1 MTLRYNRRGYPTG
14 ILGVL
19 LKPKVSVNVIVY
31 QYGKVASTSLV
42 ATFNKM
48 RGVQA
53 YKCHFF
59 GSKQFQSTVTRLC
72 DPDINDYFFDHSLG
86 QLNENLKAHRVYHR
100 KGSPEGERR
109 IVLTIARE
117 PFAWFRSSLLQEIN
131 GHMPALRLSLGDR
144 VAEAM
149 TESEIVTQGLALL
162 MQRLN
167 LTLDAVD
174 GNVDALGTA
183 KRRELEHDIAF
194 NSAEDFKGFLFL
206 LSKFLRPHWWFRTQ
220 FAPEFGVNV
229 ADMVDEGQG
238 LRSQR
243 TERGSVYLALFEQLE
258 SAFAKLLELENLPPK
273 RLKRFNE
280 GHKKLLSEEVSTA
293 FQTEAALALKVRT
306 RSEITE
312 TLGYS

>member
-1 MTLRYNRRGYPTG
+1 MFLE
-14 ILGVL
+14 
-19 LKPKVSVNVIVY
+19 PKVSVNVIVY

-53 YKCHFF
+53 YQCHFF

-72 DPDINDYFFDHSLG
+72 DPDTNDYFFDHSLG

-100 KGSPEGERR
+100 RNSAEGERR

-117 PFAWFRSSLLQEIN
+117 PFAWFRSSLLQEID
-131 GHMPALRLSLGDR
+131 GHMPALRLSLSDR

-149 TESEIVTQGLALL
+149 TEGEIVTQGLALL
-162 MQRLN
+162 MQRLH
-167 LTLDAVD
+167 LALDAVD
-174 GNVDALGTA
+174 GSADALDTA

-194 NSAEDFKGFLFL
+194 HGAEDFKGFLFL

-220 FAPEFGVNV
+220 FTPEFGVDVN
-229 ADMVDEGQG
+229 DMIDEGQG

-243 TERGSVYLALFEQLE
+243 TERGNVYLACYEQLE
-258 SAFAKLLELENLPPK
+258 SAFAKLLELEKLPSK

-280 GHKKLLSEEVSTA
+280 GHKKPLSEEVSAA
-293 FQTEAALALKVRT
+293 FQTEAALALKART
-306 RSEITE
+306 RSGITE
-312 TLGYS
+312 ALGYC

>member
-1 MTLRYNRRGYPTG
+1 MALRYNRRGYPTG
-14 ILGVL
+14 ILGVF

-53 YKCHFF
+53 YQCHFF
-59 GSKQFQSTVTRLC
+59 GSKQFQSTLTRLC
-72 DPDINDYFFDHSLG
+72 DPDTNDYFFDHSLG
-86 QLNENLKAHRVYHR
+86 QLNENLKAHRTYHR
-100 KGSPEGERR
+100 RNSPEGERR

-117 PFAWFRSSLLQEIN
+117 PFAWFRSSLLPEID
-131 GHMPALRLSLGDR
+131 GHMPALRLSLGDAR
-144 VAEAM
+144 AEAM
-149 TESEIVTQGLALL
+149 TEDEIVTQGLALL
-162 MQRLN
+162 MERLN
-167 LTLDAVD
+167 LALDAVD
-174 GNVDALGTA
+174 GNADALDTA
-183 KRRELEHDIAF
+183 KRRELQHEIAF

-220 FAPEFGVNV
+220 FTPEFGVDVN
-229 ADMVDEGQG
+229 AMVDEGQG

-243 TERGSVYLALFEQLE
+243 TERGNVYLARYEQLD
-258 SAFAKLLELENLPPK
+258 SAFAKLLEQENLPPK

-280 GHKKLLSEEVSTA
+280 GHKKPLSEEVSAA
-293 FQTEAALALKVRT
+293 FQTEAALALKART
-306 RSEITE
+306 RSNITE